1 MDVLFVSVHV
11 KPEAVTAFVEA
22 TRENAENSRREPDNA
37 RFEFYQQ
44 QDDPTRFI
52 LIEAYRSAQG
62 PAQHRATAHY
72 LKWLDRVTPM
82 MAEPRTRVLYRNH
95 VPGDEDL

>member
-1 MDVLFVSVHV
+1 MDVLFVHVHV
-11 KPEAVTAFVEA
+11 KPEAVAEFLEA
-22 TRENAENSRREPDNA
+22 TRENAEHSQREPEIA
-37 RFEFYQQ
+37 RFEFFQQ
-44 QDDPTRFI
+44 QDDPTWFM

-82 MAEPRTRVLYRNH
+82 MAEPRTRVLYQNR
-95 VPGDEDL
+95 VPRDEDL